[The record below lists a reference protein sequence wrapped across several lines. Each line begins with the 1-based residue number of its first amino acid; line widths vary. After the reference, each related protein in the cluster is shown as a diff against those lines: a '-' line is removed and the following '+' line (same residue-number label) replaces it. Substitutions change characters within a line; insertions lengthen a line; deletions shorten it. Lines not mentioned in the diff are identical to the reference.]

1 MQRYEA
7 AAIHM
12 QQNFNDISFLFSEFN
27 RLENVRTTHP
37 DLIFSD
43 LSIAFLSAISS
54 ELVKSPK
61 VRQYSDVATFAFFC
75 RKANLMSLKKKYT
88 DVGIRLGRG
97 VVFHIAPSNVPVNFA
112 YSMVAGILSGNINIV
127 RVPSKFFE
135 QVDIICEAVAKVALN
150 PDFIDIANR
159 LFLVRYDRQNE
170 ATTKLSLL
178 CDVRVIW
185 GGDDTIAQIRKSIL
199 PARSYDVTFADR
211 YSFAVINAD
220 KYIHEQ
226 HTSKIAEN
234 FFNDTYLFDQNACSA
249 PRLIIW
255 TGTNENIE
263 KAKELFWSAIELKIQ
278 QYELSPILSVDK
290 LSTLYI
296 QSQDKAVIIR
306 EIPANNKLWRVNVS
320 ELTHD
325 IDKYRCAGGYFLEY
339 NAVSLKELVKIV
351 NRKYQTMAYYGYE
364 KEELSELIK
373 EMRFNGIDRIVPIGK
388 TTDFGLIWD
397 GYDLINVLSRECVV
411 L

>member
-7 AAIHM
+7 AVIHM

-37 DLIFSD
+37 ELIFSD
-43 LSIAFLSAISS
+43 ISIAFLSAISS
-54 ELVKSPK
+54 ELVKSPT

-88 DVGIRLGRG
+88 DVVIRLGRG

-135 QVDIICEAVAKVALN
+135 QVDIICEAINRVALN
-150 PDFIDIANR
+150 PDFSDIANR

-170 ATTKLSLL
+170 ATAKLSLL

-211 YSFAVINAD
+211 YSFAAINAD
-220 KYIHEQ
+220 KFIYEKNVN
-226 HTSKIAEN
+226 KIAEN
-234 FFNDTYLFDQNACSA
+234 FYNDTYLFDQNACSA
-249 PRLIIW
+249 PRLVIW

-263 KAKELFWSAIELKIQ
+263 KAKEIFWSAIELKIQ
-278 QYELSPILSVDK
+278 QYELSPLLSVDK

-296 QSQDKAVIIR
+296 QSQDKAVIKR
-306 EIPANNKLWRVNVS
+306 EISTNNKLWRVNIS
-320 ELTHD
+320 ELTND

-351 NRKYQTMAYYGYE
+351 NQKYQTMAYYGYE
-364 KEELSELIK
+364 KEELSELVN

-397 GYDLINVLSRECVV
+397 GYDLINVLSRECVI